1 MILIAVNN
9 NESGNSASAKIE
21 DGQVVRIGRNPEAF
35 PDERAGI
42 LKIHWKDRLV
52 SRNHCTASREGDQL
66 IIERLP
72 ALTGRS
78 NPNALYTNV
87 TPNLRETIE
96 EPIRLSPGDSFV
108 IGAKGSTSLYW
119 LESKNDLPSALEAHY
134 EELEKDKKAFEAA
147 DQPSQTYDEV
157 EQLDEYSLRLQL
169 RLLQQELPEQV
180 LSGWTDAE
188 DLFTR
193 AAVFLESALPG
204 QKGVT
209 ASFIAVEPKK
219 KKKGVK
225 FEILNPDPLARAD
238 FRPSKTLLSELDL
251 KNPSPTDIHIWSS
264 KESRQIFAAESLGE
278 QIDWVAA
285 IPVSLL
291 EESAEVYRD
300 PKGRPVF
307 LYVATRQASETTAA
321 AFIPFLRLICS
332 LVASLLSAWEEQRIQ
347 NQMATFFS
355 PGLRQ
360 VMRMSDPSLLE
371 PAMVDCTVMF
381 VDRRGHSRMLEV
393 AKTDEQILDRL
404 KENQDVVGL
413 ITEEIFSKDGV
424 ITDFAGDGALGLWGW
439 PNIGESSQ
447 NHPFDALDAAETIVS
462 RLSDHVEYESEVGCN
477 MAAVRIGISTG
488 RLAVGK
494 TGPSQQWHISVF
506 GSVANLGARLERIA
520 KEFRVPTL
528 ISDET
533 YQRIKGSGQRRF
545 RKLCFIRPVGFAE
558 SYPIHEIILPKKLG
572 GSGASEETVKTYEKA
587 LRLFTRRLWDDAIT
601 MLETLPVDDNPGQ
614 WLLAKALQF
623 KKSPP
628 AEDWEG
634 EIQSLSK

>member
-1 MILIAVNN
+1 MILIAVSN
-9 NESGNSASAKIE
+9 NESDYSTSTKIE
-21 DGQVVRIGRNPEAF
+21 DGQTVRIGRNPEVF
-35 PDERAGI
+35 PEEEAGV

-52 SRNHCTASREGDQL
+52 SRNHCTAVREGNQL
-66 IIERLP
+66 VVKRLP

-78 NPNALYTNV
+78 KPNALYTNV
-87 TPNLRETIE
+87 APRLREAIE
-96 EPIRLSPGDSFV
+96 EPIYLNPGDSFV
-108 IGAKGSTSLYW
+108 IGTKGSTSIYW
-119 LESKNDLPSALEAHY
+119 LESENDLPSALEAHY
-134 EELEKDKKAFEAA
+134 EELEKDKGTFES
-147 DQPSQTYDEV
+147 DQQPNQSYDEV
-157 EQLDEYSLRLQL
+157 AQLDEYSLRLQL

-209 ASFIAVEPKK
+209 ASFLALKSKK
-219 KKKGVK
+219 KSGVK

-238 FRPSKTLLSELDL
+238 FRPSKTLLGELDL

-264 KESRQIFAAESLGE
+264 KESRQVFAAESLGE

-291 EESAEVYRD
+291 EESAEVYKD
-300 PKGRPVF
+300 KKGRPVF
-307 LYVATRQASETTAA
+307 LYVVTRQASETTAA
-321 AFIPFLRLICS
+321 AFVPFLRLICS

-393 AKTDEQILDRL
+393 AKTDDQILDRL

-413 ITEEIFSKDGV
+413 ITEEIFTKDGV

-439 PNIGESSQ
+439 PDVGESSK
-447 NHPFDALDAAETIVS
+447 NHPLNALEAAETIIS
-462 RLSDHVEYESEVGCN
+462 RLGSHVEYESEVGCN

-520 KEFRVPTL
+520 KEFRIPTL

-533 YQRIKGSGQRRF
+533 YQRIKDCGQRKF

-558 SYPIHEIILPKKLG
+558 SYPIYELIFPKKLG
-572 GSGASEETVKTYEKA
+572 GSGATAKTVDTYEKA
-587 LRLFTRRLWDDAIT
+587 LRLFTGRLWGDAIA

-614 WLLAKALQF
+614 WLLAKTLQF
-623 KKSPP
+623 KKYPP
-628 AEDWEG
+628 TEDWEG

>member
-1 MILIAVNN
+1 MILIAVNH
-9 NESGNSASAKIE
+9 NESDHSVSLEIE
-21 DGQVVRIGRNPEAF
+21 DGQAVRIGRKPETF
-35 PDERAGI
+35 PEEEAEV
-42 LKIHWKDRLV
+42 LKIKWSDRLV
-52 SRNHCTASREGDQL
+52 SRNHCTVRCEGEAL
-66 IIERLP
+66 IVERLP

-78 NPNALYTNV
+78 QPNALYTNV
-87 TPNLRETIE
+87 APQFREVIK
-96 EPIRLSPGDSFV
+96 EPFRLNPGDSFA
-108 IGAKGSTSLYW
+108 IGMKGTTSLYW
-119 LESKNDLPSALEAHY
+119 LESENDLSSALKIHQEQLH
-134 EELEKDKKAFEAA
+134 KGQDTFETSPLHN
-147 DQPSQTYDEV
+147 QSYDEV
-157 EQLDEYSLRLQL
+157 DQLDEYSLKLQL

-193 AAVFLESALPG
+193 AAVFLEGALPG

-209 ASFIAVEPKK
+209 ASFIALESKM
-219 KKKGVK
+219 GDIE

-238 FRPSKTLLSELDL
+238 FKPSKTLLREIDL
-251 KNPSPTDIHIWSS
+251 ENPNHQDIHIWSS
-264 KESRQIFAAESLGE
+264 KESRETFATESLGD
-278 QIDWVAA
+278 QIDWVAT
-285 IPVSLL
+285 IPVSML
-291 EESAEVYRD
+291 EESAEVYTD
-300 PKGRPVF
+300 QSGRPVF
-307 LYVATRQASETTAA
+307 LYVVTRQASETAAA
-321 AFIPFLRLICS
+321 AFVPFLRLISS

-355 PGLRQ
+355 PGLRE
-360 VMRMSDPSLLE
+360 VMRGNDQSLLK

-393 AKTDEQILDRL
+393 AKTDDQILDRL

-413 ITEEIFSKDGV
+413 ITEEIFTKNGV

-439 PNIGESSQ
+439 PNVGESNQ
-447 NHPFDALDAAETIVS
+447 NHPLSALDAADSIIS
-462 RLSDHVEYESEVGCN
+462 RLGDHVEYESEVGCN

-533 YQRIKGSGQRRF
+533 YQRVKDTGQRKF

-558 SYPIHEIILPKKLG
+558 SYPIYEVIAPKKLG
-572 GSGASEETVKTYEKA
+572 GSGATAKTVDIYEKA
-587 LRLFTRRLWDDAIT
+587 LKLFLQRLWDDAIT
-601 MLETLPVDDNPGQ
+601 MLEVLPPDDNPGQ
-614 WLLAKALQF
+614 WLLAKALKF

-628 AEDWEG
+628 PENWEG